1 MPRYYVNAEAVLS
14 VELLEAVSKAVGGR
28 PAFLWIAARQ
38 NLHRKRRDQFVL
50 ALHADGWDARKIA
63 DRMFLSERTVYR
75 ILARKRAAAAP
86 SATPHGPESRNPD
99 DQTRR

>member
-1 MPRYYVNAEAVLS
+1 MPRNYVNAEAVLS

-28 PAFLWIAARQ
+28 PAYLWIAARR
-38 NLHRKRRDQFVL
+38 NLNRKRRDQFVL

-75 ILARKRAAAAP
+75 ILARKRALAAP
-86 SATPHGPESRNPD
+86 SATPPGQGNHDPQIDR
-99 DQTRR
+99 

>member
-1 MPRYYVNAEAVLS
+1 MLPDT

-28 PAFLWIAARQ
+28 AAFLWIAARR

-75 ILARKRAAAAP
+75 ILARKRASAAP
-86 SATPHGPESRNPD
+86 SAMPGRARQSKPD
-99 DQTRR
+99 LQIKE